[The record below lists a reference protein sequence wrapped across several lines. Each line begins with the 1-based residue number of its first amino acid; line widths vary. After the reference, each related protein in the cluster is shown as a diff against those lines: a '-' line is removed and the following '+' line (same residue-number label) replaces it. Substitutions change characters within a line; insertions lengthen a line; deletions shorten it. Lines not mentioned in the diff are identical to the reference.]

1 MCGTASFV
9 DASSQTTLVQQAEVG
24 GRNEKNLHKRKRGS
38 LFSGRTHA
46 GSLFL
51 TNFVGLDIFNPQES
65 VPHRYFGFHAEAL
78 IQLHGY
84 IEGIGKVLYIL
95 FKGKI

>member
-9 DASSQTTLVQQAEVG
+9 DASSQTTLVQQAEAG
-24 GRNEKNLHKRKRGS
+24 
-38 LFSGRTHA
+38 GRTHA

-78 IQLHGY
+78 IQLHGH
-84 IEGIGKVLYIL
+84 IEAIGKVLYIL

>member
-1 MCGTASFV
+1 MRRVRRLWFN
-9 DASSQTTLVQQAEVG
+9 
-24 GRNEKNLHKRKRGS
+24 RRKRGAGTN

-51 TNFVGLDIFNPQES
+51 TNFVGLDIFNSPES

-78 IQLHGY
+78 IQLHGH